1 MVAFGIQR
9 EMNATVYQQL
19 WLVSKI
25 NIRIVLLLPHQLLD
39 LSLKFP
45 NIIVRSRLSLETFL
59 HVSQNKIQQ
68 KKNKKT
74 GQMSGLKSKQF

>member
-25 NIRIVLLLPHQLLD
+25 NIRIVLLFPHQLLD

-68 KKNKKT
+68 KKKKK
-74 GQMSGLKSKQF
+74 LVKCLA